1 MNILTP
7 KTKKNC
13 LATTNMLYKYS
24 NNGLDY
30 NTNNNLHI
38 SATNYKQK
46 TAKNIQ
52 HFIMTTKIPPPTP
65 PSILATTTTTKVKS
79 HKLNKHF
86 VVLYPKVKISTSSLT
101 SSSLSSKTS
110 LSAYTTYSSSS
121 SNTTTD
127 DTIRDFVVVDHS
139 NSNTNNNNNNH
150 TTTANNNNNDNN
162 SNNSNSNNIA
172 YVSNLLKRIKRLAQP
187 RILRVK
193 SSHAGGMGS
202 GYNRRNK
209 EFRFGKCLL

>member
-1 MNILTP
+1 MYT
-7 KTKKNC
+7 
-13 LATTNMLYKYS
+13 YS

-30 NTNNNLHI
+30 NTNNNLHL

-52 HFIMTTKIPPPTP
+52 RFIMTTKTPPPSTNT
-65 PSILATTTTTKVKS
+65 ATTKTEIKS
-79 HKLNKHF
+79 HKFNKHF
-86 VVLYPKVKISTSSLT
+86 VVLYPKAKTSTSSLT
-101 SSSLSSKTS
+101 SLLLPSSKSSLSSTTS
-110 LSAYTTYSSSS
+110 LSAYTSYSSSA
-121 SNTTTD
+121 TTTTTG
-127 DTIRDFVVVDHS
+127 DTIRDFVVVDNS
-139 NSNTNNNNNNH
+139 NSNNSNNNH
-150 TTTANNNNNDNN
+150 TTANNNNHNNNDNN
-162 SNNSNSNNIA
+162 SNCKCNSNNIA

-209 EFRFGKCLL
+209 EFRFGKCLI